1 MQIIGYFFP
10 FILKLQSVQIAKS
23 KLTGGCSFRWSKPP
37 ARYYPI
43 YEPLPNNSATVT

>member
-23 KLTGGCSFRWSKPP
+23 KLTGQKVVKLNP
-37 ARYYPI
+37 
-43 YEPLPNNSATVT
+43 

>member
-23 KLTGGCSFRWSKPP
+23 KLTGQKAVKLNP
-37 ARYYPI
+37 
-43 YEPLPNNSATVT
+43 